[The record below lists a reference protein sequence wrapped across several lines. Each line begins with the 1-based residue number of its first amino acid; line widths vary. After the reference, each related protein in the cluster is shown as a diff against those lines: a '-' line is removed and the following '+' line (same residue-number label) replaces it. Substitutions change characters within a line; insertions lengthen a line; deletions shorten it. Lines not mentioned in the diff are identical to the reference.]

1 MDGGRD
7 AALHSTMHRVVP
19 KESPY
24 VQKVKS
30 TVSVKPCFKE
40 GEGQ

>member
-24 VQKVKS
+24 VQRS
-30 TVSVKPCFKE
+30 RALSLETLF
-40 GEGQ
+40 